1 VYFASFL
8 SGGFIT
14 AIVVNSP
21 ERKLAKCTYVHCIA
35 YLYTGVFLAD
45 IGSFYVFSF
54 VTVQIPKLEQPLGCI
69 TLWYLK
75 KLCTLFLYTIHM
87 SLMFS
92 RQKQDFQNLF

>member
-1 VYFASFL
+1 MRFASFL

-69 TLWYLK
+69 TLWY
-75 KLCTLFLYTIHM
+75 I
-87 SLMFS
+87 SLMHGSCHIRSVEIGF
-92 RQKQDFQNLF
+92 KY